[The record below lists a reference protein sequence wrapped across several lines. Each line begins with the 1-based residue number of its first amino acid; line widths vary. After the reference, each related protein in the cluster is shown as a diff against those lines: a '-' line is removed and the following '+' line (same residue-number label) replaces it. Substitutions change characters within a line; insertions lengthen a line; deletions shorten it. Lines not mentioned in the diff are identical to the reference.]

1 MPRGPCQCPGDFAAV
16 PRCGFGWSSV
26 LPSHWLAAVGSIGW
40 TKSRPFWQARPWSC
54 PIIDGQTLEVAV
66 QDEAR
71 KATRVRLLG
80 IRVVDGASAHQW
92 LASNLV
98 HQTVRIKLDKRR
110 RATDGAHLAYVYLGP
125 IFVNAEMISRG
136 WARHEPYPG
145 DSARHA
151 SLMREA
157 TGK

>member
-1 MPRGPCQCPGDFAAV
+1 MPMPRRFRRRPPLWLWLVLGVAV
-16 PRCGFGWSSV
+16 ALAGRSWLDRLDEVPTV
-26 LPSHWLAAVGSIGW
+26 LAGEAVVLS
-40 TKSRPFWQARPWSC
+40 
-54 PIIDGQTLEVAV
+54 IIDGQTLEVAV